1 MAKRKAKRK
10 RRVHSDEFKQEAVQ
24 MCQEPGTTMAEVSRN
39 LGVHYS
45 LLRKWKLQMAE
56 EKQQQNRELSEAE
69 RLELA
74 RLREENKRLRME
86 RDLLKK
92 AAAFF
97 AKESP

>member
-1 MAKRKAKRK
+1 MTKKT
-10 RRVHSDEFKQEAVQ
+10 RRTYTEEFKQQAVE
-24 MCQEPGTTMAEVSRN
+24 MCQKPGSTMAEVSRN
-39 LGVHYS
+39 LGVHVG
-45 LLRKWKLQMAE
+45 LLGKWKARMNE
-56 EKQQQNRELSEAE
+56 EKQQQDQQLTETE

-97 AKESP
+97 ANESR